1 MLPAHHCHFDIEY
14 VDIEKRQFA
23 LTWEKVTLRS
33 IRTGPFSY
41 VQGTPFQTIRH
52 HYPGGGY
59 DAQYSLID
67 TNPDIIDYLKIKN
80 WVDER
85 TRAVKVE
92 VALFNADTK
101 LLTSII
107 HVYEFTAVGIFQD
120 TPQVYSFPLFY
131 QPASSVFLRVC
142 ILLLFLFTLIF
153 SVKDARDMY
162 YTGLFKYM
170 TSPMAWVNLLDRA
183 TCFTVIFMFVL
194 EYEIR
199 KTSVESVQDIYFENK
214 DSETFIDFSA
224 VSDVAYK
231 ITLLSCIMAT
241 IVFLKVIH
249 QTTNIPSLAQFLKL
263 IPPVLRI
270 SYLPI
275 LTILYFAILAYF
287 IFVEFEEFATYR
299 SATFTI
305 TVMMMNLN
313 VVSALKESYST
324 LGPMFVTVCMSV
336 LNYIVLNYFIIL
348 LNEQY
353 SKICSLSL
361 LLNQGKRHNI
371 LQDILKMVKPPK
383 IQEERKRERVE
394 EEEVVDY
401 VVLPE
406 DAKYATDVLEVLDD
420 TETSSEV

>member
-1 MLPAHHCHFDIEY
+1 
-14 VDIEKRQFA
+14 
-23 LTWEKVTLRS
+23 
-33 IRTGPFSY
+33 
-41 VQGTPFQTIRH
+41 
-52 HYPGGGY
+52 
-59 DAQYSLID
+59 
-67 TNPDIIDYLKIKN
+67 
-80 WVDER
+80 
-85 TRAVKVE
+85 
-92 VALFNADTK
+92 
-101 LLTSII
+101 
-107 HVYEFTAVGIFQD
+107 
-120 TPQVYSFPLFY
+120 
-131 QPASSVFLRVC
+131 
-142 ILLLFLFTLIF
+142 
-153 SVKDARDMY
+153 
-162 YTGLFKYM
+162 M